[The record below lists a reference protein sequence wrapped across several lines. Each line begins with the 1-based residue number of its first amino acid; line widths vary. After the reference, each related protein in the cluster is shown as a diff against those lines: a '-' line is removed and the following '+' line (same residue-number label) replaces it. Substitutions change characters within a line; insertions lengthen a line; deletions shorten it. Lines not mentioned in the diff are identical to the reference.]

1 MVAKKHQMEKFSYS
15 AILITGAS
23 AGLGKALAL
32 SFAEPGLK
40 LFLSGR
46 NMKALEATAISCREK
61 GAIVEIEQ
69 VDVTSSSEVER
80 WVNSIAAGTSIDLA
94 IANAGVLDS
103 HGPDN
108 QFESAEK
115 ALKQFD
121 TNLGGSVRF
130 VASVVPHMQKQKH
143 GQISLIC
150 SMSALQPIA
159 DMPAYAASKA
169 GLLAY
174 GEAISH
180 HLHDQGI
187 GVSVI
192 CPGFVKTAIAG
203 EFVSWR
209 PLEIS
214 AERAA
219 ALTKRAL
226 VKRKSFSAFP
236 LLLYWVILLG
246 RILPWRFR
254 RLTTKAFN
262 YKR

>member
-1 MVAKKHQMEKFSYS
+1 MEKISYS
-15 AILITGAS
+15 TILITGAS
-23 AGLGKALAL
+23 TGLGKALAL
-32 SFAEPGLK
+32 SFAEPGLQ

-46 NMKALEATAISCREK
+46 NLEALEATGKSCREK
-61 GAIVEIEQ
+61 GAAVEIEQ
-69 VDVTSSSEVER
+69 VDVTSSDEVER
-80 WVNSIAAGTSIDLA
+80 WVKGISDKTNIDLA

-103 HGPDN
+103 HGPDR
-108 QFESAEK
+108 QFESADK

-130 VASVVPHMQKQKH
+130 IASVVPHMQKQKR
-143 GQISLIC
+143 GQIGLIC

-169 GLLAY
+169 GLVAY

-180 HLHDQGI
+180 YLHDDGI
-187 GVSVI
+187 GISVI

-214 AERAA
+214 ADRAA
-219 ALTKRAL
+219 ALTKRAIL
-226 VKRKSFSAFP
+226 QRKAFSAFP
-236 LLLYWVILLG
+236 LLLYWVILIG
-246 RILPWRFR
+246 RIVPWRFR